1 MRKSKRKEVSKMEKN
16 KQEKNKMSW
25 TPDQAKAIYTRDC
38 NLLVAAA
45 AGSGKTAVLVERI
58 IKMITDE
65 ENPIDID
72 KLLVVTFT
80 NAAASEMRERIGDA
94 ISKAIRKSENSKNL
108 QRQLALLNKA
118 SITTIHS
125 FCLEVIKNNFH
136 MIDLDPGFRVG
147 DATEAVLLKN
157 EAMDELF
164 DMKYEGVEEGKEE
177 DFKLLIETFCGNKND
192 EALRELLLK
201 IYDNAMSM
209 PSPMD
214 WLYEKVSYFDI
225 DENFDFKNSIWAES
239 IMEDS
244 MIEIKGMVKQMEKA
258 LNIISS
264 VPELEPY
271 YETFNNELE
280 MLMNITKASEIGWE
294 HFIEAIGNVSFARMK
309 RVKSVPEK
317 EVVNAIRNKIKEK
330 LNGKSGERGI
340 KDKILSAGSAE
351 YLKDIRNMCGTI
363 RALAGLLKEF
373 HNSYMLKKKDKGII
387 DFNDFEH
394 FALELLIAKDEK
406 CNYMR
411 DENGK
416 YIPSQVAEQLRN
428 KYDEIM
434 IDEYQDSNMVQE
446 VLLNMISKV
455 RLGEPNVFMVGDVKQ
470 SIYRFRQANP
480 SIFLEKYNN
489 YSLEEGEKFRKILLF
504 KNFRSDKNVIE
515 GVNFIFEQIMS
526 RSIGELDYDENEA
539 LNFGA
544 SYYEEARDVAAE
556 RYRDTEDE
564 SIYKPIDKSIELHI
578 IENENKDIIDKE
590 NSGEDDSQAEE
601 DLNKI
606 ELEAKFIAHRIRELI
621 DGSTHDKNLVYNKG
635 QKIYRPIN
643 YKDIVILLRSTA
655 NWAPV
660 FVEELKK
667 ADIPVYADIGSGY
680 FDTTEVKT
688 ILSLLKIIDNPV
700 QDIPLL
706 AVMRSPI
713 GGFNE
718 EDFVE
723 IRRCNRD
730 ISFYDASIR
739 YSEGIVSDCKM
750 TIDKR
755 IREKLCTFF
764 LKLNNWREKS
774 IHVPIDE
781 FIWSLYTETGY
792 YGFAGALNG
801 GIQRQANLKILF
813 QRARAYEKTSY
824 KGLFNFINFIE
835 KLRKSSGDMGSAK
848 IIGENENVVR
858 LMSIHKSKGLEF
870 PVVFVSGLGKQFN
883 LQDLNSTMLLH
894 QDLGFGMNYVDV
906 EKRISYPTMF
916 KEVIR
921 AKIKRETLSEEMRI
935 LYVALTRAREK
946 LILTGA
952 VKNTDKFCEKASQ
965 GILSKEKNISESYI
979 LGGKTYLDW
988 ITPCVMRHRHGEI
1001 LIEDNEVIDKNEAY
1015 FDHDSSW
1022 KIKIWNRKEIEDIE
1036 FEEQKE
1042 IENIKEKIEELLE
1055 GDGDKSIERFIHER
1069 LSYKYEFQE
1078 AVHLPTVMTVTEIK
1092 RRASEENL
1100 NMDLSRDA
1108 YVPKIKK
1115 RPSFMEEA
1123 KGLTGAERGTAVHN
1137 SMQVIDFNEVD
1148 TVENIKNQLYTMVDK
1163 ELLTQD
1169 QMEAVDPDKIKKF
1182 FDSSLGQRLLK
1193 AVPNVY
1199 REVKFAYELKC
1210 TDVFKYL
1217 ENLEYGGRYN
1227 DETIK
1232 LQGIIDLYFDEGD
1245 DIILVDYK
1253 TDRVTEDTVDE
1264 IVERYRVQLDYYGRA
1279 IEQITKKKVKGK
1291 YLYLFGIDREVEVK

>member
-1 MRKSKRKEVSKMEKN
+1 MENN
-16 KQEKNKMSW
+16 KQDNNKMSW

-58 IKMITDE
+58 IQMITDTD
-65 ENPIDID
+65 NPIDID

-80 NAAASEMRERIGDA
+80 NAASSEMRERVGEA

-164 DMKYEGVEEGKEE
+164 DMKYEGVEVGKEE
-177 DFKLLIETFCGNKND
+177 DFKLLIETFCSNKND
-192 EALRELLLK
+192 EALRELILK
-201 IYDNAMSM
+201 IFDNAMSM
-209 PSPMD
+209 PAPMD
-214 WLYEKVSYFDI
+214 WLYEKVGYFNL
-225 DENFDFKNSIWAES
+225 DESFDFKDSIWAKS

-258 LNIISS
+258 LDLVGA

-271 YETFNNELE
+271 YDSFNKELE
-280 MLMNITKASEIGWE
+280 MLTNVVNASNIGWE
-294 HFIEAIGNVSFARMK
+294 HFTEAISNVSFARMK
-309 RVKSVPEK
+309 SVKSVPEK
-317 EVVNAIRNKIKEK
+317 EIVNSIRNKVKEK
-330 LNGKSGERGI
+330 LKGKSGERGI
-340 KDKILSAGSAE
+340 ADKILSAGSVE
-351 YLKDIRNMCGTI
+351 YLKDIKNMYGTI
-363 RALAGLLKEF
+363 KALADLLKEF
-373 HNSYMLKKKDKGII
+373 HSAYMLKKKDKGII

-394 FALELLIAKDEK
+394 FALELLIAKDEEG
-406 CNYMR
+406 NYLK
-411 DENGK
+411 DENNR

-480 SIFLEKYNN
+480 AIFLEKYNN

-504 KNFRSDKNVIE
+504 KNFRSDENVIE

-526 RSIGELDYDENEA
+526 KSIGELDYDENEA

-544 SYYEEARDVAAE
+544 AYYEEARTEAAE
-556 RYRDTEDE
+556 RYKAAEETED
-564 SIYKPIDKSIELHI
+564 IYKPIDEFIELHI
-578 IENENKDIIDKE
+578 IENENKEVVDKE
-590 NSGEDDSQAEE
+590 NSSEE
-601 DLNKI
+601 DSVGEEELNKI
-606 ELEAKFIAHRIRELI
+606 EIEAKLVAHRIRELI
-621 DGSTHDKNLVYNKG
+621 DGNQDNKNIIYDKG
-635 QKIYRPIN
+635 QKIYRQIE

-655 NWAPV
+655 SWAPV

-667 ADIPVYADIGSGY
+667 ANIPVYADIGSGY
-680 FDTTEVKT
+680 FETTEVKT
-688 ILSLLKIIDNPV
+688 ILSLLTIIDNPV

-718 EDFVE
+718 EEFVE
-723 IRRCNRD
+723 IRKCNRD
-730 ISFYDASIR
+730 ISFYEASIR
-739 YSEGIVSDCKM
+739 YSEGIVSDCEM
-750 TIDKR
+750 VLDDK
-755 IREKLCTFF
+755 IKEKLSSFF
-764 LKLNNWREKS
+764 AKLNNWREKS
-774 IHVPIDE
+774 IHMPIDE
-781 FIWSLYTETGY
+781 FIWHLYTETGY
-792 YGFAGALNG
+792 YGFVGALNG

-916 KEVIR
+916 KDVIR

-946 LILTGA
+946 LILTGT

-965 GILSKEKNISESYI
+965 GILGKENKISESYI

-988 ITPCVMRHRHGEI
+988 IAPCVMKHRHGEI
-1001 LIEDNEVIDKNEAY
+1001 LIEDNAVIDKNETY
-1015 FDHDSSW
+1015 FNHNSKWMVKLWSRN
-1022 KIKIWNRKEIEDIE
+1022 KIQQIE

-1042 IENIKEKIEELLE
+1042 IENIKEKIEGLLK
-1055 GDGDKSIERFIHER
+1055 GHGDKSVKEFIHER

-1092 RRASEENL
+1092 RRANEESA
-1100 NMDLSRDA
+1100 NMDLSREV
-1108 YVPKIKK
+1108 YIPKIKK
-1115 RPSFMEEA
+1115 RPSFMEET
-1123 KGLTGAERGTAVHN
+1123 KGLTGAEKGTAVHN
-1137 SMQVIDFNEVD
+1137 SMQVIDFNVVD
-1148 TVENIKNQLYTMVDK
+1148 TVEDIQEQLHKMVDK
-1163 ELLTQD
+1163 ELLTED
-1169 QMEAVDPDKIKKF
+1169 QMEAVNPDKIKKF
-1182 FDSSLGQRLLK
+1182 FDSSIGKRVLQS
-1193 AVPNVY
+1193 VPNVY

-1232 LQGIIDLYFDEGD
+1232 LQGIIDLYFEEGD

-1253 TDRVTEDTVDE
+1253 TDRVTEETVPELVD
-1264 IVERYRVQLDYYGRA
+1264 RYRVQLEYYARA
-1279 IEQITKKKVKGK
+1279 IEQITNKKVKGK
-1291 YLYLFGIDREVEVK
+1291 YLYLFGIDRDVEVK